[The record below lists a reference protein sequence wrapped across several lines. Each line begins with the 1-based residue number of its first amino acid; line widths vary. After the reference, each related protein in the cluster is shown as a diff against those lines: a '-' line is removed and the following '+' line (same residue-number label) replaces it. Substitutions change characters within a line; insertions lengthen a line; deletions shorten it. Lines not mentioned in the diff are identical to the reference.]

1 MENFTT
7 HTLENNVITVLIE
20 TAWSNLHS
28 QCPFFYSLQAGRLG
42 IWVIVQETRG
52 IFIIT
57 AVSGA
62 VKRVPAAV

>member
-28 QCPFFYSLQAGRLG
+28 QCPFFYSLQAMDTTYRN
-42 IWVIVQETRG
+42 VRG
-52 IFIIT
+52 FI
-57 AVSGA
+57 
-62 VKRVPAAV
+62 